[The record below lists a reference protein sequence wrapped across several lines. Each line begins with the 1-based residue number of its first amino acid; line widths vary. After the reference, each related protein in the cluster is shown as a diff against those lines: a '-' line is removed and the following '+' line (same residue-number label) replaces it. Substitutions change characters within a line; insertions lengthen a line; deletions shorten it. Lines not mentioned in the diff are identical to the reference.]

1 MDQNMNKETPSFKQ
15 VLGSKGFKN
24 TREREIIFKELE
36 GRKDHFNAEKL
47 HSALNRKGTK
57 VSRPTIYRTLKLLEK
72 FHFIERLDIKKN
84 CFYYEPTSRK
94 KDHGHLVCQRC
105 GKIMDFTFG
114 SIKNL
119 KSELVKGKVF
129 KADNIS
135 IHVFG
140 ICEACQKASKVKS

>member
-1 MDQNMNKETPSFKQ
+1 MDRQAIQLKD
-15 VLGSKGFKN
+15 VLGSRGLKSTK
-24 TREREIIFKELE
+24 ERETILRELE
-36 GRKDHFNAEKL
+36 GLQDHFNAEKL
-47 HSALNRKGTK
+47 FLRLNRKGAK
-57 VSRPTIYRTLKLLEK
+57 VSRPTIYRTLKLFQKYHLIEK
-72 FHFIERLDIKKN
+72 LDIKKN
-84 CFYYEPTSRK
+84 SFYYEPTSRK